1 MNIRIQ
7 AILAATLAATAFAP
21 QAALADGPKGGK
33 AVLTPASD
41 IPWADVPGFPGLK
54 MAAVQGD
61 PAKGAHHSMMKLPA
75 GFASP
80 PHHHSADHYVT
91 VVSGTLVFTVDGKDT
106 KLPPGS
112 YFSYTGK
119 KTHITKCDAGAD
131 CVLALDTRGK
141 WDIVP
146 EKEKA
151 AAKK

>member
-1 MNIRIQ
+1 MNIRIP
-7 AILAATLAATAFAP
+7 AAFAMTLAASAIAP
-21 QAALADGPKGGK
+21 YAVAAHGTKGGT
-33 AVLTPASD
+33 AVLIPAND
-41 IPWADVPGFPGLK
+41 IKWVDVAGFPGLK
-54 MAAVQGD
+54 MAALQGD

-80 PHHHSADHYVT
+80 PHHHSSDHFVT

-106 KLPPGS
+106 RLPPGS

-119 KTHITKCDAGAD
+119 KQHVTKCDAGAD
-131 CVLALDTRGK
+131 CVLSLDTRGK
-141 WDIVP
+141 WDVVP

>member
-1 MNIRIQ
+1 MNARKT
-7 AILAATLAATAFAP
+7 AVLAVTLAAATLAPLTATA
-21 QAALADGPKGGK
+21 DGAKGGK
-33 AVLTPASD
+33 AVLMPASE
-41 IPWADVPGFPGLK
+41 IKWADVPGFPGLK
-54 MAAVQGD
+54 MAALQGD

-80 PHHHSADHYVT
+80 PHHHSADHFVT

-112 YFSYTGK
+112 YFAYTGK

-131 CVLALDTRGK
+131 CVLSLDTRGK